1 MGKGLFLSL
10 TKEVRRTY
18 QPKRKQIE
26 EWVVAS
32 LLTQYQS
39 ISVNI
44 TIVSKHKSQALNLT
58 YRHKD
63 KPTNVISLA
72 YPALNDTLTEDSGGT
87 NKHKSLSNNSCNLV
101 LIGDIILCD
110 AVIVAEAELQGKA
123 LLSHYAHMVVHGML
137 HLQGMDHQRDAD
149 AIKMEAAEKTI
160 LAHFGFSHDI

>member
-10 TKEVRRTY
+10 SKEVRRTY

-26 EWVVAS
+26 EWVIAS
-32 LLTQYQS
+32 LIKQYQS
-39 ISVNI
+39 VSINI
-44 TIVSKHKSQALNLT
+44 AIVSKQKSQTLNSA

-72 YPALNDTLTEDSGGT
+72 YPALNNKSAENPYQADT
-87 NKHKSLSNNSCNLV
+87 NKSECLNNTSCNLV

-110 AVIVAEAELQGKA
+110 EVIVEEARLQGKE
-123 LLSHYAHMVVHGML
+123 LLLHYAHMIIHGML
-137 HLQGMDHQRDAD
+137 HLQGMDHKYDSD

-160 LAHFGFSHDI
+160 LALLGFF